1 MGNPLICALFLTQE
15 TVQPNESETTRGLGQ
30 GLLFEILSLE
40 VEGSGTKNSPIWN
53 IICYTAEKAL

>member
-1 MGNPLICALFLTQE
+1 MGNPLVCALFLTQE
-15 TVQPNESETTRGLGQ
+15 TVQPNESETTGLGQ